1 MGMDRKKVKF
11 LLLGA
16 GILLSVAFL
25 VVVGM
30 GLPGGMVYY
39 LTVSELLQTPDRLQ
53 GGFRVNG
60 TVAAGSVLR
69 STGGGELSFALTDG
83 PNELPVHYSGAVP
96 DAFTE
101 GGEVVV
107 EGRLGTDGTF
117 EAHTLIAKCPSKYE
131 AAGVEHPADIPKNE

>member
-1 MGMDRKKVKF
+1 MRKKAKF
-11 LLLGA
+11 LILGG

-39 LTVSELLQTPDRLQ
+39 LTVSEFVQTPEGRDD
-53 GGFRVNG
+53 GFRING
-60 TVAAGSVLR
+60 RVAEGSVVR
-69 STGGGELSFALTDG
+69 AETGGEIGFLLTDG
-83 PNELPVHYSGAVP
+83 TSSLQVRYRGAVP

-107 EGRLGTDGTF
+107 EGRLDDDGAF

-131 AAGVEHPADIPKNE
+131 AASVEHPADIPLDRP